1 MAFVDKCDKVGMQER
16 LALNKEMYCGNKLSM
31 LAHLYAEQ
39 ERYNFISVYNILNI
53 NYIPVHILYLQDPK
67 IFQSSKI
74 FSSDHSQIVT
84 L

>member
-1 MAFVDKCDKVGMQER
+1 MQER
-16 LALNKEMYCGNKLSM
+16 LVLNKEMYCGNKLFPM

-39 ERYNFISVYNILNI
+39 ERYNFILVYNILNI

>member
-1 MAFVDKCDKVGMQER
+1 MQER
-16 LALNKEMYCGNKLSM
+16 LALNKETYCGNKLFPM
-31 LAHLYAEQ
+31 LAHLYGEQ
-39 ERYNFISVYNILNI
+39 EWYTYNFILVYNILNI
-53 NYIPVHILYLQDPK
+53 NYIHVPVHILYLQDPK

>member
-1 MAFVDKCDKVGMQER
+1 MQER
-16 LALNKEMYCGNKLSM
+16 LALNKEMYCGNKLFPM
-31 LAHLYAEQ
+31 LAYLYAEQ
-39 ERYNFISVYNILNI
+39 ERYNFILVYNILNI